1 MFKDYG
7 KDGLKA
13 IESEKQY
20 IDDIRDEQLQDLELS
35 RTGQIKRNRNSAR
48 GINTQRALDLATD
61 SGINDTKANI
71 YTQFANQMMSIMAQ
85 KAQMENQQDQVVMQ
99 GEQNRDLADRQD
111 RDNFFTQMAQ
121 DIATKG
127 QGLQETGYDIN
138 KIKERNVID
147 NLLKQLSKYGISVDS
162 SGNLTNSKK

>member
-1 MFKDYG
+1 
-7 KDGLKA
+7 
-13 IESEKQY
+13 
-20 IDDIRDEQLQDLELS
+20 
-35 RTGQIKRNRNSAR
+35 
-48 GINTQRALDLATD
+48 
-61 SGINDTKANI
+61 
-71 YTQFANQMMSIMAQ
+71 MMSIMAQ

-162 SGNLTNSKK
+162 SGLVVEIIG